1 MKIKRR
7 VVAEKY
13 RDVIDKMY
21 AEAEEGAPGG
31 F

>member
-21 AEAEEGAPGG
+21 AEAEEGAPRGS
-31 F
+31 

>member
-13 RDVIDKMY
+13 RGVIDKMY
-21 AEAEEGAPGG
+21 AEAEEGALGG
-31 F
+31 S